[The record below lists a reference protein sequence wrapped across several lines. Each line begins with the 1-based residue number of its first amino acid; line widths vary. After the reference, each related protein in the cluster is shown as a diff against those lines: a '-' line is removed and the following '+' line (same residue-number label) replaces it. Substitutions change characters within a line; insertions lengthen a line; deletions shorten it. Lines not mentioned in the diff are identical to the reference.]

1 MATKKK
7 SVNTFI
13 SNIKLLQHKNGQ
25 GTIYNVIILSEIK
38 KILEKLFS
46 NCFKG
51 STYIYFLK
59 YLGTN
64 FAKLKKNILW
74 YMYAY
79 LFTLISQKYHFTK
92 SVLNQVNIRSL
103 EH

>member
-64 FAKLKKNILW
+64 FAKLKKKTYYGTCMRIFSHSSARSIILQKV
-74 YMYAY
+74 Y
-79 LFTLISQKYHFTK
+79 LTK
-92 SVLNQVNIRSL
+92 
-103 EH
+103 

>member
-38 KILEKLFS
+38 KILEKIFS

-64 FAKLKKNILW
+64 FAKLKKKHIMVHVCVFFHTHQPEVSF
-74 YMYAY
+74 Y
-79 LFTLISQKYHFTK
+79 KK
-92 SVLNQVNIRSL
+92 CNQVNIRSL